1 MDFAAASIDE
11 LFTLARASEE
21 ADAYWATVTEIQRR
35 GGPRAFELSSV
46 LCDSILAGERCLGA
60 DVLGRLEGLTEESR
74 PVVRELLDDEE
85 QPAVLAA
92 AAASAGFL
100 HDEEAADRLVALA
113 SHPEEGVRFA
123 VISALM
129 RLDVERGVATLTELS
144 IDGGDGVREWAT
156 DTLQKLGGV

>member
-21 ADAYWATVTEIQRR
+21 ADAYWAAVTEIQGR
-35 GGPRAFELSSV
+35 GGRRAFELAGV

-60 DVLGRLEGLTEESR
+60 DVLGRLEGLEDESR
-74 PVVRELLDDEE
+74 PVVRALLDGEE

-100 HDEEAADRLVALA
+100 QDDEASDRLVALA

-123 VISALM
+123 VLSALM

-156 DTLQKLGGV
+156 DTLQRLGGV

>member
-1 MDFAAASIDE
+1 MDLGTASVDE
-11 LFTLARASEE
+11 LMTLARASEE
-21 ADAYWATVTEIQRR
+21 ADAYWAAVTELHRR
-35 GGPRAFELSSV
+35 GGERAFKLAGV

-60 DVLGRLEGLTEESR
+60 DVLGRLDGFAEESR
-74 PVVRELLDDEE
+74 PVVRDLLNEEE

-123 VISALM
+123 VLSALM
-129 RLDVERGVATLTELS
+129 RLDVDRGVATLTELS
-144 IDGGDGVREWAT
+144 IDGGDGVREWAAE
-156 DTLQKLGGV
+156 TLDRLH

>member
-1 MDFAAASIDE
+1 VDLEAMSVDE
-11 LFTLARASEE
+11 LFTLARASEQ
-21 ADAYWATVTEIQRR
+21 ADAYWAAVTQLHR
-35 GGPRAFELSSV
+35 GGGERAFELAGV

-60 DVLGRLEGLTEESR
+60 DVLGRLDGFGEESR
-74 PVVRELLDDEE
+74 PVVRALLNDEE

-100 HDEEAADRLVALA
+100 HDEEAADRLVTLA

-123 VISALM
+123 VLSALM
-129 RLDVERGVATLTELS
+129 RLDVDRGVATLTELS

-156 DTLQKLGGV
+156 DALQKLGGV